1 MAFQERFEPKAL
13 DEVVDE
19 GKRSQ
24 SLSSKSE
31 SLSSRDAGLLALHSG
46 DNIIAS
52 IQTLQYPEP
61 LMTAKKEAAIRN
73 AQERIARIQESI
85 GDIEHLSSGTLLKR
99 MKRCGNPRCA
109 CARDPDALHGP
120 YYEWSY
126 MNQGRLRHR
135 TLSPEQAKLMRRAI
149 ANHRKV
155 KRLLQLWETY
165 TRRLIELTV
174 PGRR

>member
-1 MAFQERFEPKAL
+1 
-13 DEVVDE
+13 
-19 GKRSQ
+19 
-24 SLSSKSE
+24 
-31 SLSSRDAGLLALHSG
+31 
-46 DNIIAS
+46 
-52 IQTLQYPEP
+52 
-61 LMTAKKEAAIRN
+61 MTTNKDAAIRN
-73 AQERIARIQESI
+73 AQAHIARIHKSI

-99 MKRCGNPRCA
+99 MKRCGNARCA
-109 CARDPDALHGP
+109 CAKDPDARHGP

-126 MNQGRLRHR
+126 MKEGRLRHR